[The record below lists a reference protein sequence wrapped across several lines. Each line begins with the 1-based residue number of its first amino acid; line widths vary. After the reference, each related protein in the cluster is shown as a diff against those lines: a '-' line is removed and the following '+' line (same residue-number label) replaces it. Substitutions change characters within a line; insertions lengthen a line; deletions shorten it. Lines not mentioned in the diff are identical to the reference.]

1 MSLPHAIL
9 GFLEYGPMTGYD
21 LKKYLDQSV
30 GHFWSTTQSHIYKAL
45 EGLEKEGL
53 AESKVI
59 PQEGKPSRKQ
69 YKITSV
75 GRTELRRWVST
86 PLPSEGPREAWLIQV
101 FFAHNLTN
109 EEIVHLFE
117 KRIESLRMYLT
128 QSKNAEKNIQENYE
142 RVGIK
147 RMQGLW
153 QLTLDYGTNYYE
165 NEIAWLEKILPRV
178 RKLPPMSPPKNR
190 QE

>member
-1 MSLPHAIL
+1 LSLPHAIL

-45 EGLEKEGL
+45 EGLEKEGM

-59 PQEGKPSRKQ
+59 PQEGKPNRKQ
-69 YKITSV
+69 YKITSA
-75 GRTELRRWVST
+75 GRGELRRWVST
-86 PLPSEGPREAWLIQV
+86 PLASEGPREAWLIQV

-117 KRIESLRMYLT
+117 KRIESLRMYLA

-165 NEIAWLEKILPRV
+165 TEIAWLEKTLPRV
-178 RKLPPMSPPKNR
+178 RKLPPMSPPKHR
-190 QE
+190 